1 MQLILISRL
10 INFVKSL
17 FSIIIINFLILFNS
31 KKVILFYFPRKD
43 LTLKDIDYITDML
56 DSLKNKCLVIYGHKL
71 SEINKNNFFFIND
84 RLLKFLFNIDL
95 FISNY
100 ICDNFPNKSKRIY
113 IHHSLYDTP
122 LTGKKRERETINRLK
137 KYDSIFLSSKYLVD
151 TFSNFYLKNFEKKI
165 QIKSTGYPRFDYF
178 NKIIPKWKDSIIIAP
193 ANFIAYPD
201 YTIIDHVEEIIE
213 VIKKNS
219 KLKIIFR
226 PHPANRLLFDKNN
239 INSNINKLM
248 SKYSKDR
255 KVILDFSDDY
265 SKVTVDL
272 LL

>member
-100 ICDNFPNKSKRIY
+100 FCCHFPNS
-113 IHHSLYDTP
+113 
-122 LTGKKRERETINRLK
+122 
-137 KYDSIFLSSKYLVD
+137 
-151 TFSNFYLKNFEKKI
+151 
-165 QIKSTGYPRFDYF
+165 
-178 NKIIPKWKDSIIIAP
+178 
-193 ANFIAYPD
+193 
-201 YTIIDHVEEIIE
+201 
-213 VIKKNS
+213 
-219 KLKIIFR
+219 
-226 PHPANRLLFDKNN
+226 
-239 INSNINKLM
+239 
-248 SKYSKDR
+248 
-255 KVILDFSDDY
+255 
-265 SKVTVDL
+265 
-272 LL
+272 